1 MISGIIFFESG
12 GIQQIGDLN
21 SVAGIINT
29 IKQVLPELEAKE
41 ASRVLD
47 QISDDELE
55 KLLEAR
61 KSKSVEK

>member
-55 KLLEAR
+55 KLLEVR